1 MLQEQLNGSFSC
13 IDETCSKV
21 FSRRNIMIRHYNRQ
35 HVWGDS
41 TSAPCKICGTFEC
54 DGDHHGDH
62 CDQAGTGD
70 QMEVAVAHQRPV
82 NTK

>member
-1 MLQEQLNGSFSC
+1 
-13 IDETCSKV
+13 
-21 FSRRNIMIRHYNRQ
+21 MIRHYNRQ
-35 HVWGDS
+35 HLWGDS

-82 NTK
+82 SCLDLVCQETFADSKVMLQHYRTCHVL